1 MTPRFSAHPC
11 VLRFERL
18 HVAVTTGITGQTVL
32 FSVII
37 IATTGPDAARNHYL
51 LVPVVLELVERAIVP
66 TFKQEKKFLSK
77 VPFSIL
83 FQEKIITVKHEEKKQ
98 SYKSIFFFRCLL
110 LSMFFFASVYRLSI
124 RMYYLKI
131 SYKLKTFDILIQEG
145 TNYLFWMKLPHEW
158 LKKIFLLCVA
168 LKSWLLACLKQVSI
182 IA

>member
-66 TFKQEKKFLSK
+66 TSWIAAIWIQIAGIG
-77 VPFSIL
+77 VWIL
-83 FQEKIITVKHEEKKQ
+83 PDAEIKSNFTVLF
-98 SYKSIFFFRCLL
+98 IVCD
-110 LSMFFFASVYRLSI
+110 
-124 RMYYLKI
+124 
-131 SYKLKTFDILIQEG
+131 KL
-145 TNYLFWMKLPHEW
+145 H
-158 LKKIFLLCVA
+158 
-168 LKSWLLACLKQVSI
+168 S
-182 IA
+182 